1 MTTEEFELSFKNK
14 YKSTSSFI
22 SGIALM
28 FVDAIIL
35 MISIGAGFFIINL
48 INQTWIN
55 FRSFVTYS
63 MYLPAIL
70 IVFYAASL
78 YPGIMMSP
86 EEEVKRFCICSFF
99 CFMGIAVSI
108 VVETKDRWPISA
120 ALAIAVP
127 FATILLPVGR
137 ELAKRLF
144 ARRSWWGVPVIIYS
158 KGGNARTIAD
168 RLLHRPDFGYHP
180 ALIITDS
187 KNHEDDFEGVPILTE
202 SAE

>member
-1 MTTEEFELSFKNK
+1 MNEKDFERGFKLK
-14 YKSTSSFI
+14 YRQTSSFV
-22 SGIALM
+22 SGVALM
-28 FVDAIIL
+28 FVDAFMVML
-35 MISIGAGFFIINL
+35 CIGIGFFIINA
-48 INQTWIN
+48 INQSWIN

-63 MYLPAIL
+63 IYLPAIL
-70 IVFYAASL
+70 VFFYAANL
-78 YPGIMMSP
+78 YPGILISP
-86 EEEVKRFCICSFF
+86 EEEVKRFCICSLF

-108 VVETKDRWPISA
+108 QVETSGRWPISA